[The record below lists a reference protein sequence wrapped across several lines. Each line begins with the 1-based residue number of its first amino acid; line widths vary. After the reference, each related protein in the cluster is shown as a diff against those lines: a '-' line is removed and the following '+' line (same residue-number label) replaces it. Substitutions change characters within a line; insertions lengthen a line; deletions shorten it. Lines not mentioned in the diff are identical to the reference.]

1 MRSGSFVYD
10 AQLSLDDWVPTQKE
24 LQVLSVEMI
33 KFCQKNYPI
42 QCLDVSTDLALDIFK
57 LNPHKTQQIPDIAA
71 HNGGKVTLYKA
82 GPHIDISR
90 GPMVTSTDHL
100 GRITV
105 ANVIKLNTDV
115 EGAPIYRFQGVSL
128 PRSIVLNHFA
138 YSLLEERAK
147 KLVSILKFFS
157 MSRLFFFYEISGLL
171 ETFFNTYTTLLQF
184 CILYNYRILQEY
196 QENIVL

>member
-24 LQVLSVEMI
+24 LQVLSLEMI
-33 KFCQKNYPI
+33 KFCQKNYQI

-57 LNPHKTQQIPDIAA
+57 FNPHKTQQIPDIAA

-90 GPMVTSTDHL
+90 GPMVTSTNHL
-100 GRITV
+100 GRITI
-105 ANVIKLNTDV
+105 ANIIKLNTDI

-128 PRSIVLNHFA
+128 PRCIILNHFA
-138 YSLLEERAK
+138 YGLLEERAK
-147 KLVSILKFFS
+147 KLVCIR
-157 MSRLFFFYEISGLL
+157 RLFFCAYDLVCYLFY
-171 ETFFNTYTTLLQF
+171 NRK
-184 CILYNYRILQEY
+184 N
-196 QENIVL
+196 